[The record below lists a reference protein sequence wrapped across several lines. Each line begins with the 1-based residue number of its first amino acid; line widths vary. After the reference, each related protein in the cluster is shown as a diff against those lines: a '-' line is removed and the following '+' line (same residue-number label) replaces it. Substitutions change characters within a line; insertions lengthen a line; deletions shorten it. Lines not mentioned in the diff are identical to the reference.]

1 MGRKNLLS
9 GLLDSHQ
16 PEPGAVRLAEE
27 GRALPTFGARGAV
40 GAMSRSLERL
50 SAESDA
56 AKALA
61 ERFANGEAVTEIEPS
76 LIDSSI
82 VPDRMP
88 GTDADHAA
96 LVRSIS
102 ENGQLVPVLLRPH
115 PDQPSRYQ
123 TAYGHRRIRALAEL
137 GRPVRAIVRKMTDE
151 ELVIAQGK
159 ENGERL
165 DLSFIERAKYAVALE
180 DRGFKRE
187 TIGAAL
193 SVDKTEL
200 SRLISVGRAV
210 PPSLIQAIGPAPKT
224 GRRRWMELEV
234 HLQER
239 DRTKDLDAFLADKTF
254 LSLDSDARF
263 AAVCAALAPAKNKIQ
278 PVIWTAGDGKK
289 VASIDRRTERTTVAM
304 DEKVAPGFGD
314 YVVARLAE
322 LYSDF
327 QKGQGT
333 DEPSTP

>member
-9 GLLDSHQ
+9 GLMDDLR
-16 PEPGAVRLAEE
+16 PEPGEPSPVEQ
-27 GRALPTFGARGAV
+27 GRAQPVFGTRGAV

-61 ERFANGEAVTEIEPS
+61 ERFANGEAVIEIEPS
-76 LIDSSI
+76 LIDVSI

-96 LVRSIS
+96 LVRSIA

-115 PDQPSRYQ
+115 PEQPSRYQ

-137 GRPVRAIVRKMTDE
+137 GRSVRAIVRKMTDE
-151 ELVIAQGK
+151 ELVVAQGK

-165 DLSFIERAKYAVALE
+165 DLSFIERAIYALALE

-187 TIGAAL
+187 TVGTAL

-200 SRLISVGRAV
+200 SRLISVARAI
-210 PPSLIQAIGPAPKT
+210 PRNLIDAIGPAPKT

-234 HLQER
+234 LLQGR
-239 DRTKDLDAFLADKTF
+239 DQTTELAALLADKSF
-254 LSLDSDARF
+254 LSSDSDARF
-263 AAVCAALAPAKNKIQ
+263 AAVCAALAPAKDKVQQ
-278 PVIWTAGDGKK
+278 PVIWTASDGKK
-289 VASIDRRTERTTVAM
+289 VASIDRKSERMTVALN
-304 DEKVAPGFGD
+304 EKIAPGFGE
-314 YVVARLAE
+314 YLVRRLAD
-322 LYSDF
+322 LYADF
-327 QKGQGT
+327 LK
-333 DEPSTP
+333 EPAQSE